1 MKSLAELCFPRKTV
15 FDKSKR
21 DTVLDITDL
30 IENKINPDEFF
41 EENFIT
47 NGMQGIYQALFRRF
61 EGKSDDGIFKLTQ
74 SMGGGK
80 THTMIALG
88 LLAQYPE
95 FRDRVMGKVYKTTL
109 KEKVKVIGFSGR
121 ENPKYGIWGYIAEQ
135 LGKKELFK
143 DYYDPLEAPGQ
154 SAWVNLLKGEPVL
167 ILLDELPPYF
177 QGAKARQVGDGNLA
191 DVTTQALSNLLI
203 AIGKDQLKNVA
214 LIISDLHARY
224 TDGSAAID
232 AVLEDY
238 SSEIQRVAKDF
249 IPVQQ
254 TGDELYHILR
264 TRLFSKLPEGPEIE
278 EIAEEYAKVMKEA
291 RQMDITTESPEK
303 FKLAVKESYPF
314 HPGIKDLYARFKENT
329 GFQQTRGMIRLMRT
343 ICADMFDPKDGWAKD
358 SYLISPYDYDL
369 NDTDTQSEIITINS
383 KLTNAI
389 SHDIAGNGNSIAEN
403 LDEQLGE
410 SLATNTAKLIL
421 ISSLA
426 NVPNAVRG
434 LKDVEIVRNLVR
446 PGLDITRIK
455 TDVLTKLQGQSWY
468 LHIDREGNFLYRDIQ
483 NVVAKL
489 TSIAQSYNKES
500 VRKELMTKLNELFTP
515 KQKDCYQIIYA
526 LPSLEEIQLD
536 AEKISLVIY
545 LPYHGSGLHPDLQ
558 KLYDNSSYQNRVLF
572 LTGDTRSAE
581 AIYENARSLKGIEH
595 ILKEM
600 QSEKVPT
607 NDPQYLEAEKLKGN
621 IIFNFLS
628 AVKETFVKIY
638 YPTKRGL
645 LDANFLMQ
653 FQGND
658 YNGENQ
664 IRTTLIEKRKFNTDI
679 ASETFQ
685 KYVEEKL
692 FGAQKSVPWNDI
704 KRKAGTTPD
713 WIWHKPDALDQLKA
727 TMLQKDI
734 WRESGNWIEK
744 GPFPPPP
751 TSVSVR
757 ELSRDEDTGEVSLNI
772 KPMHGD
778 NVYYEVG
785 GNPTEASAKVDLS
798 TNFITSELKVGFL
811 CVDSKGK
818 HEKGNPVFF
827 ENRITLKHRIYQDGD
842 KRMLELKAL
851 PKGNINYSTDGS
863 DPFSVGGVYLAP
875 FEVPAGVTIILA
887 SAKHAT
893 IKSAVQTIRVPLM
906 PGQVEIDKTKPA
918 RLKRKIQ
925 FQATADTFLWLP
937 IIKKF
942 NAKASGLTISLNG
955 NPWLTIDC
963 DSNLILSAEQ
973 IENTIAFLRE
983 NLINQTEVGIEVNKL
998 HFDRGQ
1004 QLLDY
1009 IKETKSTLK
1018 EDEIEQQ

>member
-1 MKSLAELCFPRKTV
+1 MKTLKDLCTPRKSV

-21 DTVLDITDL
+21 DTVLDISDL
-30 IENKINPDEFF
+30 VENKIKPEEFF

-88 LLAQYPE
+88 LLAKHPE
-95 FRDRVMGKVYKTTL
+95 YRQKVMGNFYQTTFL
-109 KEKVKVIGFSGR
+109 DKAKVIGFSGR

-135 LGKKELFK
+135 LGKKEFFK

-154 SAWVNLLKGEPVL
+154 SAWINLLSGEPIL

-177 QGAKARQVGDGNLA
+177 QGAKAKQVGDGNLA

-203 AIGKDQLKNVA
+203 AIGKSELKNVA
-214 LIISDLHARY
+214 LVISDLHARY
-224 TDGSAAID
+224 TDGSAVID

-238 SSEIQRVAKDF
+238 ASEIHRVARDF

-264 TRLFSKLPEGPEIE
+264 TRLFSVLPENSHIDQV
-278 EIAEEYAKVMKEA
+278 AEEYAQVMKEA
-291 RQMDITTESPEK
+291 KQMDITTESPER
-303 FKLAVKESYPF
+303 FKMAVKESYPF

-343 ICADMFDPKDGWAKD
+343 IVADMFDPKDGWASN
-358 SYLISPYDYDL
+358 SYLIAPYDLDL
-369 NDTDTQSEIITINS
+369 NDSDTQSEIIAINS

-389 SHDIAGNGNSIAEN
+389 SHDIAANGNSVAEN
-403 LDEQLGE
+403 LDNILDAP
-410 SLATNTAKLIL
+410 LASSAAKLIL

-426 NVPNAVRG
+426 NVANAVRG

-446 PGLDITRIK
+446 PGFDITRIK
-455 TDVLTKLQGQSWY
+455 TDVLTNLQSHSWY

-489 TSIAQSYNKES
+489 TSISQSYNNES
-500 VRKELMTKLNELFTP
+500 VRKEMITKLNELFSP
-515 KQKDCYQIIYA
+515 KIKDCYQSMYA
-526 LPSLEEIQLD
+526 LPSLEEIKIEP
-536 AEKISLVIY
+536 EKVTLVIY
-545 LPYHGSGLHPDLQ
+545 LPYLSGGLHPDLQ
-558 KLYDNSSYQNRVLF
+558 KLFNDTTYQNRVLF

-581 AIYENARSLKGIEH
+581 AIYDNARLLKGIEH
-595 ILKEM
+595 ILAEM
-600 QSEKVPT
+600 KSEKVAS
-607 NDPQYLEAEKLKGN
+607 NDPQYLEAEKLKEN
-621 IIFNFLS
+621 ILFNFFS

-664 IRTTLIEKRKFNTDI
+664 IRSTLIDKRKFYIDI
-679 ASETFQ
+679 ASEMFQ

-692 FGAQKSVPWNDI
+692 FGSQKSVPWSDVK
-704 KRKAGTTPD
+704 KRAATNVD
-713 WIWHKPDALDQLKA
+713 WIWHKPDALDQLRI
-727 TMLQKDI
+727 TLLQKDI

-751 TSVSVR
+751 TSVNVR
-757 ELSRDEDTGEVSLNI
+757 ELNRDEILGEVTLSI

-778 NVYYEVG
+778 IVYFEVG

-798 TNFITSELKVGFL
+798 TNFITREMEVGFL

-818 HEKGNPVFF
+818 HEKGDPVFF
-827 ENRITLKHRIYQDGD
+827 KNRITLKHRVFQDGD
-842 KRMLELKAL
+842 KRMVELKAL
-851 PKGNINYSTDGS
+851 PKGTLKYTTNGS
-863 DPFSVGGVYLAP
+863 DPFSVGGTYHGP
-875 FEVPAGVTIILA
+875 FEVPPGVTIVLA
-887 SAKHAT
+887 GAIHDGT
-893 IKSAVQTIRVPLM
+893 KSAVQTIRVPLL
-906 PGQVEIDKTKPA
+906 PGQIEIDKMKPA
-918 RLKRKIQ
+918 CLNRKVQ
-925 FQATADTFLWLP
+925 FQSTAETFLWLQ
-937 IIKKF
+937 ILKKF
-942 NAKASGLTISLNG
+942 NAKVSGVTISLNG
-955 NPWLTIDC
+955 SPWLTLDC
-963 DSNLILSAEQ
+963 DPDLSITSDQ
-973 IENTIAFLRE
+973 IEKTIAFLRE
-983 NLINQTEVGIEVNKL
+983 TLINQTDVGIEVGKV
-998 HFDRGQ
+998 HFEKGQ
-1004 QLLDY
+1004 LLLDY
-1009 IKETKSTLK
+1009 IKEIKSTLK
-1018 EDEIEQQ
+1018 ENEIEQ

>member
-1 MKSLAELCFPRKTV
+1 MKTLAELCTPRKSV

-21 DTVLDITDL
+21 DTVLDISDL
-30 IENKINPDEFF
+30 VENKIKPEEFF

-88 LLAQYPE
+88 LLAQHPE
-95 FRDRVMGKVYKTTL
+95 YREKVMGKIYQSSFTK
-109 KEKVKVIGFSGR
+109 KVRVIGFSGR

-135 LGKKELFK
+135 LGKKEMFK

-154 SAWVNLLKGEPVL
+154 SAWINLLKGETVL

-177 QGAKARQVGDGNLA
+177 QGAKAKQVGDGNLA

-203 AIGKDQLKNVA
+203 AIGKDELKNVA
-214 LIISDLHARY
+214 LVISDLRARY
-224 TDGSAAID
+224 SDGSAAIE

-238 SSEIQRVAKDF
+238 AAEVHKVAKDF

-264 TRLFSKLPEGPEIE
+264 SKLFASLPNSENIE
-278 EIAEEYAKVMKEA
+278 EIAEAYAQEMKKA
-291 RQMDITTESPEK
+291 KQMDITTESPEK
-303 FKLAVKESYPF
+303 FKGAVKESFPF

-343 ICADMFDPKDGWAKD
+343 IVANMFDSNDGWAK
-358 SYLISPYDYDL
+358 SAYLISPSDYDL
-369 NDTDTQSEIITINS
+369 NDSDTQSEIISINS
-383 KLTNAI
+383 NLTNAI
-389 SHDIAGNGNSIAEN
+389 SHDIAAKGNSVAEN
-403 LDEQLGE
+403 LDDQLAE
-410 SLATNTAKLIL
+410 PLATATAKLIL

-434 LKDVEIVRNLVR
+434 LKDVEIVRNLVK
-446 PGLDITRIK
+446 PGLDITRIR
-455 TDVLTKLQGQSWY
+455 TDVLTKLQSQSWY

-489 TSIAQSYNKES
+489 TSISRSYNNES
-500 VRKELMTKLNELFTP
+500 IRKELMTKLNELFTP
-515 KQKDCYQIIYA
+515 KIKDCYQSIYA
-526 LPSLEEIQLD
+526 LPSLEDIRIE
-536 AEKISLVIY
+536 AEKVSLIIY
-545 LPYHGSGLHPDLQ
+545 LPYHSIGLHPDLQ
-558 KLYDNSSYQNRVLF
+558 KLFDNTSYQNRVLF

-581 AIYENARSLKGIEH
+581 AIYDNARSLKGIEH
-595 ILKEM
+595 ILDEM
-600 QSEKVPT
+600 KSEKVAT
-607 NDPQYLEAEKLKGN
+607 NDAQYLEAEKLKEN
-621 IIFNFLS
+621 ILFNFLS

-645 LDANFLMQ
+645 LDANFLMH

-664 IRTTLIEKRKFNTDI
+664 IRETLKEKRKFNVDI
-679 ASETFQ
+679 GSEMFQ

-692 FGAQKSVPWNDI
+692 FGEQKSIPWSDI
-704 KRKAGTTPD
+704 KKKAATNPD
-713 WIWHKPDALDQLKA
+713 WIWHKPDALDQLKFK
-727 TMLQKDI
+727 MLQNDI
-734 WRESGNWIEK
+734 WRESGNWIIK

-751 TSVSVR
+751 TTVNIR
-757 ELSRDEDTGEVSLNI
+757 ELSRIDVTGEVTLSV
-772 KPMHGD
+772 KPVHG
-778 NVYYEVG
+778 NQVFYEIG
-785 GNPTEASAKVDLS
+785 GKPTEASEKLDPS
-798 TNFITSELKVGFL
+798 TNFVTSELKVGFL

-818 HEKGNPVFF
+818 HEKGDPIFF
-827 ENRITLKHRIYQDGD
+827 NNRITLMHRVYQAGD

-851 PKGNINYSTDGS
+851 PKGTIYYTTDGS
-863 DPFSVGGVYLAP
+863 DPFSVGGEYRAP
-875 FEVPAGVTIILA
+875 FEVPAGVTIVLA
-887 SAKHAT
+887 AAKHDS
-893 IKSAVQTIRVPLM
+893 IKSAIQTIRVPIM
-906 PGQVEIDKTKPA
+906 PGQVEIDKTKPVS
-918 RLKRKIQ
+918 LKRKIQ
-925 FQATADTFLWLP
+925 NQSTADTFVWLQ

-942 NAKASGLTISLNG
+942 DAKVSAVTISLNG
-955 NPWLTIDC
+955 SPWLTLDF
-963 DSNLILSAEQ
+963 DPELKLTAEQ

-983 NLINQTEVGIEVNKL
+983 NLIKQSEVAIETDKL
-998 HFDRGQ
+998 HFERGQ

-1009 IKETKSTLK
+1009 IKETRSTLK
-1018 EDEIEQQ
+1018 ENEIEQ